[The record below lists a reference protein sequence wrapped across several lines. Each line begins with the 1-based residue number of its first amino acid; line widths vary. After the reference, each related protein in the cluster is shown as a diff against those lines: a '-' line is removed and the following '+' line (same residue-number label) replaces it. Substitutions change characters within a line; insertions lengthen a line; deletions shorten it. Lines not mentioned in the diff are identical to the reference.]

1 MTRCEHDPP
10 TFKYTFYHL
19 DVVVVVVVVSFIFGV
34 YDRGKREFRV

>member
-19 DVVVVVVVVSFIFGV
+19 DVVVVVVVSFIFGV